1 MSEENPFLNE
11 GEKLRRRPAQSDAF
25 SEAGRAGFSY
35 AEIEQNPFEVLE
47 GGGAP
52 VNELTAGRVYGG
64 IGRLA
69 WGILIIAGGVFS
81 VMFFGIALGGFS
93 SLNILLMPIAL
104 TIAAQLSALFL
115 CSLRLKNAG
124 VSRWFTALS
133 VIPYI
138 KYLLFLFCLAVPEGY
153 GDHRQLDWPGRL
165 ILYFAIISIVVN
177 LVVLVIIEFM

>member
-1 MSEENPFLNE
+1 MSEENPFLDE
-11 GEKLRRRPAQSDAF
+11 GEGVRRAPAQFDAV
-25 SEAGRAGFSY
+25 SAAGGAGFSSG
-35 AEIEQNPFEVLE
+35 EIEQNPFEVLE

-69 WGILIIAGGVFS
+69 WGILIIAVPVFS
-81 VMFFGIALGGFS
+81 IAFFGIALGGFS
-93 SLNILLMPIAL
+93 GLNILLMPIAL
-104 TIAAQLSALFL
+104 TIVAQLSALFL

-165 ILYFAIISIVVN
+165 IAYFALISIVVS
-177 LVVLVIIEFM
+177 LVVFVIIEFM